1 MISREFIT
9 AGRAVFTTSNPQG
22 DRFTFR
28 VRKCKWKSRFMADQS
43 FLIGEWM
50 NGPDNEVNYVPML
63 AIDPAFLIPLVAPNA
78 PLWISGAKPS
88 NILRWVLKLIRNG
101 EQPPPGYEIRH
112 AGRCGRCGRLLTVPE
127 SIETGL
133 GPECSKV
140 KGK

>member
-9 AGRAVFTTSNPQG
+9 AGRAVFTASNPQG

-28 VRKCKWKSRFMADQS
+28 VRRYIWKKRSLAD
-43 FLIGEWM
+43 FLLGEVLT
-50 NGPDNEVNYVPML
+50 GSDNESSYTPML
-63 AIDPAFLIPLVAPNA
+63 AIDVGLLIPIVAPNA
-78 PLWISGAKPS
+78 PLWIGGTKPEK
-88 NILRWVLKLIRNG
+88 ILSWILKLIRNG
-101 EQPPPGYEIRH
+101 EQPPTGYEIRH

-140 KGK
+140 TK